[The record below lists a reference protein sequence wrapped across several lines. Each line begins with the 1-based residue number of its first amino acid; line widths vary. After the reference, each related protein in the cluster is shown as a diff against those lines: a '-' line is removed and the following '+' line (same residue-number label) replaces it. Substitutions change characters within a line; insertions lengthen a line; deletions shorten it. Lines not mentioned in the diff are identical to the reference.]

1 MGQTLAAAN
10 REEQSARK
18 LLNLI
23 GSTLTKHEKTST
35 ERRGSINSDNGRLKQ
50 QLQEQQRRLQ
60 SAKNEHLKRKKEA
73 EKAQS
78 NWVKCKEK
86 PESTIQEQDKLRNAS
101 SDKEALA
108 TRSRDELDRQAT
120 IFETQNGQYYDE
132 QLPNLCRTQQR
143 TFKELTDVWK
153 SSLKEVVKI
162 DIESV
167 SEANKA
173 NLGLLHDVD
182 KIDRGK
188 DAEAVMGGGA
198 RPRNANAN
206 NSASNGGAGATQNQ
220 QRRSQSRRS
229 PDYVPSQSSSLV
241 KQFGHMALRKQ
252 NSSDSTVTTPTAAS
266 NDNVINFDKL
276 RHLELGRRE
285 RQVHKVSFVKN
296 EAISYRYT

>member
-1 MGQTLAAAN
+1 M
-10 REEQSARK
+10 
-18 LLNLI
+18 
-23 GSTLTKHEKTST
+23 
-35 ERRGSINSDNGRLKQ
+35 
-50 QLQEQQRRLQ
+50 
-60 SAKNEHLKRKKEA
+60 KRKKES

-108 TRSRDELDRQAT
+108 SRSRDELDRQTT
-120 IFETQNGQYYDE
+120 IFEQQNGLYYDE

-188 DAEAVMGGGA
+188 DADAVMGVKNL
-198 RPRNANAN
+198 RNNTNAN
-206 NSASNGGAGATQNQ
+206 NSSSSQHHQ
-220 QRRSQSRRS
+220 SQRRTQSRRS
-229 PDYVPSQSSSLV
+229 PDYVPSQSLV
-241 KQFGHMALRKQ
+241 KQFGNLALRKQ
-252 NSSDSTVTTPTAAS
+252 NSSESTVTTASNS

-285 RQVHKVSFVKN
+285 RQVHKVSYKQEFDIKIN
-296 EAISYRYT
+296 DILAYRRAKRHHPGGRA